1 MSEITVKEPITVSG
15 RSSNTI
21 AAEIVAITNQTK
33 QMVVMSAIEVGKRL
47 EEAKALV
54 GHGEWGAFVERECL
68 LSHRSANNCM
78 KLFREWHD
86 NPNSQALANISY
98 TNAVR
103 LLSLPEEE
111 REELMQE
118 HDVSQMSS
126 RDLDKVIKERNDL
139 QAANETAGAKIRE
152 LELKLMDAENRAAT
166 AKTSEASWQEQIDKL
181 NANLAK
187 AREDASKAKNQAK
200 YLRDNPTIPKSM
212 KDKLVKDAQEQ
223 GFKDASDQMQKQLES
238 AKKKVQ
244 EASEAQAAA
253 EKEAQDVRAQLAAI
267 QKQSIFSNPDAA
279 EFKVLFDQL
288 QIDFN
293 KLTGLLLKMANKT
306 PDQASKFKNA
316 LRVLVDDMKGK
327 VA

>member
-1 MSEITVKEPITVSG
+1 MSEMTVREPITVTG

-47 EEAKALV
+47 EEAKSLLE
-54 GHGEWGAFVERECL
+54 HGEWGSFVERECL

-78 KLFREWHD
+78 KLFREWRD

-126 RDLDKVIKERNDL
+126 RELDKVIKERNDL
-139 QAANETAGAKIRE
+139 QAEKENAGATIRD
-152 LELKLMDAENRAAT
+152 LEQKLLDAETRANA
-166 AKTSEASWQEQIDKL
+166 AKASESAWQEEIDKL

-187 AREDASKAKNQAK
+187 ARENETKAKNQVQH
-200 YLRDNPTIPKSM
+200 LRDNPTIPKAM
-212 KDKLVKDAQEQ
+212 KDKIVADAKAQGAKEAEKALQSQLSAAQKKAQEAADAQASAEKDAQ
-223 GFKDASDQMQKQLES
+223 AARDQLAAMQKQS
-238 AKKKVQ
+238 
-244 EASEAQAAA
+244 
-253 EKEAQDVRAQLAAI
+253 R
-267 QKQSIFSNPDAA
+267 FSSPDAA
-279 EFKVLFDQL
+279 AIKILFDQV
-288 QIDFN
+288 QTDFN
-293 KLTGLLLKMANKT
+293 KINGHLIKLTSTDPEQGA
-306 PDQASKFKNA
+306 KFKNA
-316 LRVLVDDMKGK
+316 LRTLVEEMRKR
-327 VA
+327 VE

>member
-47 EEAKALV
+47 EEAKSLV
-54 GHGEWGAFVERECL
+54 GHGEWGSFVERECQ

-78 KLFREWHD
+78 KLFREWRD

-118 HDVSQMSS
+118 HDVSQMSA
-126 RDLDKVIKERNDL
+126 RKLDEVIKERNEL
-139 QAANETAGAKIRE
+139 RAANESAEAQIQELEQKLLDAEARAGA
-152 LELKLMDAENRAAT
+152 
-166 AKTSEASWQEQIDKL
+166 AKTSEASWQEEIDKL

-187 AREDASKAKNQAK
+187 AREDAAKAKNQVQH
-200 YLRDNPTIPKSM
+200 LRDNPTIPKSM

-223 GFKDASDQMQKQLES
+223 GFKDASSQMQSQLD
-238 AKKKVQ
+238 AANKKVA
-244 EASEAQAAA
+244 EAAEARAAA
-253 EKEAQDVRAQLAAI
+253 EKDAQEVRAQLAAL
-267 QKQSIFSNPDAA
+267 KNQSVFADPDAA
-279 EFKVLFDQL
+279 EFKVLFNQL

-293 KLTGLLLKMANKT
+293 KLTGLLMKMTNRNTEQGA
-306 PDQASKFKNA
+306 KFKNA
-316 LRVLVDDMKGK
+316 LRVVVDEMKGK

>member
-33 QMVVMSAIEVGKRL
+33 QMVVMSAIEVGRRL
-47 EEAKALV
+47 EEAKTLV
-54 GHGEWGAFVERECL
+54 GHGEWGSYVERECL

-78 KLFREWHD
+78 KLFREWRD

-103 LLSLPEEE
+103 LLSLPEDE

-118 HDVSQMSS
+118 HDVSKMSS
-126 RDLDKVIKERNDL
+126 RDLDKVIKERNEL
-139 QAANETAGAKIRE
+139 QAANETSDARIRE
-152 LELKLMDAENRAAT
+152 LEQKLVDAESRAAA
-166 AKTSEASWQEQIDKL
+166 AKASEDSWQEEIDKL
-181 NANLAK
+181 NANLTK
-187 AREDASKAKNQAK
+187 AREDVAKAKNQAQ

-212 KDKLVKDAQEQ
+212 KDKLVKDAKEQ
-223 GFKDASDQMQKQLES
+223 GFKDAASQMQGQLD
-238 AKKKVQ
+238 AAQQKVQ
-244 EASEAQAAA
+244 DAVKAQAAA
-253 EKEAQDVRAQLAAI
+253 EREAQEIRSQLTAM

-279 EFKVLFDQL
+279 AFKVLFDQL
-288 QIDFN
+288 QSDFN
-293 KLTGLLLKMANKT
+293 KLTGYLMKI
-306 PDQASKFKNA
+306 ASNDPEQGAKFKNA
-316 LRVLVDDMKGK
+316 LRVVVDDMKGK

>member
-1 MSEITVKEPITVSG
+1 MSETITVSG

-54 GHGEWGAFVERECL
+54 GHGEWGSFVERECL

-78 KLFREWHD
+78 KLFREWRD

-103 LLSLPEEE
+103 LLSLPEED

-126 RDLDKVIKERNDL
+126 RDLDKVIKERNEL
-139 QAANETAGAKIRE
+139 QAANETADAKIRD
-152 LELKLMDAENRAAT
+152 LEQKLLDAEARAGA
-166 AKTSEASWQEQIDKL
+166 AKTSEASWQEEIDKL

-187 AREDASKAKNQAK
+187 AREDAAKAKNQAQ

-212 KDKLVKDAQEQ
+212 KDKLVKDAREQ
-223 GFKDASDQMQKQLES
+223 GFKDASSSMQAQLDT
-238 AKKKVQ
+238 AQKKAQ
-244 EASEAQAAA
+244 EAAQAQVAAENEAQ
-253 EKEAQDVRAQLAAI
+253 EIRAQLAAL

-279 EFKVLFDQL
+279 AFKVLFDQL
-288 QIDFN
+288 QSDFN
-293 KLTGLLLKMANKT
+293 KLTGYLMKITSSDPEQGA
-306 PDQASKFKNA
+306 KFKHA
-316 LRVLVDDMKGK
+316 LRVVVDDMKGK